1 MTMPGF
7 AAENPVYLE
16 RSERLDGVFNAL
28 MEVASELWV
37 LRDRFTVLE
46 ELLAERGSVTRR
58 DLDLFQPGPE
68 LSARLAA
75 DRRAF
80 LERVMEAAA
89 AGGPR

>member
-1 MTMPGF
+1 MPGF
-7 AAENPVYLE
+7 AAENPVHLD
-16 RSERLDGVFNAL
+16 RSQHLDGVFHAL

-46 ELLAERGSVTRR
+46 ELLAERGSVTRE

-68 LSARLAA
+68 LNARLAA

-80 LERVMEAAA
+80 LDRVMEAAA

>member
-7 AAENPVYLE
+7 AADDPVHLE
-16 RSERLDGVFNAL
+16 RSENLDGVFNAL

-46 ELLAERGSVTRR
+46 ELLEEKGSVTRE
-58 DLDLFQPGPE
+58 DLDRFRPGPE

-75 DRRAF
+75 DRGRF

-89 AGGPR
+89 AGGSR

>member
-1 MTMPGF
+1 MPGF
-7 AAENPVYLE
+7 AAENPVHLE
-16 RSERLDGVFNAL
+16 RSENLDGVFNAL

-46 ELLAERGSVTRR
+46 ELLEEKGSVTRE
-58 DLDLFQPGPE
+58 DLDRFQPGPE

-75 DRRAF
+75 DRSRF

>member
-1 MTMPGF
+1 MPGF
-7 AAENPVYLE
+7 AAENPVHLE
-16 RSERLDGVFNAL
+16 RSQHLDGVFHAL

-46 ELLAERGSVTRR
+46 ELLAERGSVTRE